1 MEARDGFESAFFAP
15 RPSGVRIS
23 GHTCAVEHDDVWDV
37 GYIIDIDE
45 RWRTLTAVAHGRSA
59 AGISETVIE
68 SAGDGRWQVDGR
80 PAPLL
85 DGCLDVDLESS
96 TCTNT
101 LPTHRLSLKIGE
113 AAEAPAVYV
122 RAAGLAVERLDQSY
136 RRIEDRNG
144 PRYNYAAP
152 RFNVDVVLAF
162 DRAGLLTDYP
172 GLALRAH

>member
-1 MEARDGFESAFFAP
+1 MTFDSLPPAAAWRHVEARDGFESAFFAP

-23 GHTCAVEHDDVWDV
+23 GHTCAVEHGDVWDV

-45 RWRTLTAVAHGRSA
+45 RWRTLTAVARGRSA

-80 PAPLL
+80 PAPQL

-101 LPTHRLSLKIGE
+101 LPPTG
-113 AAEAPAVYV
+113 
-122 RAAGLAVERLDQSY
+122 
-136 RRIEDRNG
+136 
-144 PRYNYAAP
+144 
-152 RFNVDVVLAF
+152 
-162 DRAGLLTDYP
+162 
-172 GLALRAH
+172 